1 MTFLDRFSP
10 IEFRERK
17 LVEFMNLCQKGM
29 SVKDYSLKFTQLSK
43 YDPTVVANSRARINK
58 FVMGVSSL
66 MEEVCR
72 MAMLHNDIDNS
83 RLMVYPQ

>member
-17 LVEFMNLCQKGM
+17 LVEFMNLCQRVM

-43 YDPTVVANSRARINK
+43 CAPIVVANSRARINK
-58 FVMGVSSL
+58 FVMGVCSL

-72 MAMLHNDIDNS
+72 MAMLYNDIDNY
-83 RLMVYPQ
+83 RLMVYLQ